1 MSGLKRVL
9 AVAVVCAAGGEA
21 LGQFAPPDGGGTV
34 DLGAPAITPAAGAVG
49 GSTEAGSSAASPG
62 MGGGGLNI
70 GAPANGGS
78 GGTSARA
85 PAVLIDV
92 RPNQTITTNAMIGF
106 INAEPVFLNEIFEPI
121 DADLR
126 RLAGSVRNLSEFK
139 QLAGSLIDNQLT
151 QRKFESLVVAAS
163 ETQMTAQDK
172 SKVDMILAME
182 RSKLIAEHGGS
193 IPMADRAL
201 ASKGSNVEK
210 EMAQERRK
218 LIREMYVQKNLIP
231 RVVITGQMVH
241 DAYDRDLQKWQQPA
255 QVELYTL
262 TLAVSD
268 RLREPTVNGKRG
280 AISANPTAE
289 QIKNAEAQTL
299 ALAKEIVAKIKGGAD
314 FARLVEDYESHDG
327 ARDFGGRVGFINRG
341 SKVNKK
347 EEDFIFSLS
356 ENSIGEPLL
365 LHETDFRDSSVVI
378 VKIGKKMEART
389 VPFSEAQAQIKTD
402 LNLAQLR
409 ILQEEEFQKLSRGA
423 AIEGIDKMRDVAVDV
438 AVTRYA
444 MK

>member
-1 MSGLKRVL
+1 MSRLMRVL
-9 AVAVVCAAGGEA
+9 AMAAVCAAGGEA
-21 LGQFAPPDGGGTV
+21 RGQFAPPGGGGAI
-34 DLGAPAITPAAGAVG
+34 DFGAPVPATTPAAGVG
-49 GSTEAGSSAASPG
+49 GGGASGGMTEAGSSAASPG
-62 MGGGGLNI
+62 
-70 GAPANGGS
+70 GS
-78 GGTSARA
+78 GGSSAKA
-85 PAVLIDV
+85 PSVLIDV

-126 RLAGSVRNLSEFK
+126 RLAGGVRTLSEFK

-151 QRKFESLVVAAS
+151 QRKFETLVVAAS
-163 ETQMTAQDK
+163 QNQMTEQDK
-172 SKVDMILAME
+172 SKVDMILALQ

-201 ASKGSNVEK
+201 AAKGSNVEK
-210 EMAQERRK
+210 AMAQERRK

-231 RVVITGQMVH
+231 RVVVTGQMVH

-262 TLAVSD
+262 TLAISD
-268 RLREPTVNGKRG
+268 WLREPTVNGKKG
-280 AISANPTAE
+280 AVLANPTAE
-289 QIKNAEAQTL
+289 QIKNAEAQ
-299 ALAKEIVAKIKGGAD
+299 ALTVARDIVAKVKTGAD

-327 ARDFGGRVGFINRG
+327 ARDYGGRVGFINRG

-347 EEDFIFSLS
+347 EEDFIFSLPA
-356 ENSIGEPLL
+356 NSIGEPLL
-365 LHETDFRDSSVVI
+365 LHETNFRDSSVVI
-378 VKIGKKMEART
+378 VKIGKKTEART
-389 VPFSEAQAQIKTD
+389 IPFSESQAQIRSD
-402 LNLAQLR
+402 LTMAQLR
-409 ILQEEEFQKLSRGA
+409 TLQEEEFQKLSRGA
-423 AIEGIDKMRDVAVDV
+423 AIEGIEKMRDVAVDV